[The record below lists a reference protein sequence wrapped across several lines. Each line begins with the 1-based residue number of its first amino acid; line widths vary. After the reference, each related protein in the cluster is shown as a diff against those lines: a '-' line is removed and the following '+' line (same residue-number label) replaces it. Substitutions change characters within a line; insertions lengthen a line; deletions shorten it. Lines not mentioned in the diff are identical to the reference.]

1 MARPQAGSQVSGD
14 TQMKDIVSAEVLA
27 KFPDYIRGVVI
38 AKEVDNHGENQRLTE
53 LLRKAVEN
61 AARDESLQD
70 IKNHPR
76 IAPWRQA
83 YADFGTNPNKF
94 YCSIE
99 SLARRARRGDQL
111 PYINTLVALFNYFS
125 LEHMVP
131 SGGDDLD
138 SIDGALRLTLAR
150 GDEPFTPLGADTV
163 ENPPPGEVIYVDN
176 SKVMCRRWNWRQSD
190 QTKLSPATTRV
201 AINVDCLP
209 PVSKREAEAITAEL
223 AHLVQEFCGGEV
235 KYLLLEAAHNEAE
248 T

>member
-1 MARPQAGSQVSGD
+1 
-14 TQMKDIVSAEVLA
+14 MKDIISGQVLA

-38 AKEVDNHGENQRLTE
+38 AREVNNQGENQRLIG
-53 LLRKAVEN
+53 LLEEAVEY
-61 AARDESLQD
+61 ASRDDSLQD

-76 IAPWRQA
+76 ISPWRQA

-125 LEHMVP
+125 LKHMVP

-138 SIDGALRLTLAR
+138 SADGDLHLALAK
-150 GDEPFTPLGADTV
+150 GDEPFTPLGADTI
-163 ENPPPGEVIYVDN
+163 ENPTPGEVIYVDN

-190 QTKLSPATTRV
+190 QTKISPGTTRV

-209 PVSKREAEAITAEL
+209 PVSIGEAEAITGEL
-223 AHLVQEFCGGEV
+223 ADLVREFCGGDVEH
-235 KYLLLEAAHNEAE
+235 LLLDAARNEAQI
-248 T
+248 